1 MRTLL
6 AVLFLATAPVFAQEV
21 KQETKKEEQKKISDA
36 TKLSI
41 KDAQIRLLKSQIE
54 YNRIQQIQQEFYQ
67 ASAGLNAAVAVAEK
81 QCGTRIAEDLTC
93 TTIPIETPE
102 GGVKPKA
109 DKPAA
114 TAPKK

>member
-1 MRTLL
+1 MKKITLL
-6 AVLFLATAPVFAQEV
+6 LALSFVGFSEDI
-21 KQETKKEEQKKISDA
+21 KKPEDRPQKTLSDN
-36 TKLSI
+36 TKLAI